1 MNLKFNDW
9 KKHWKEFF
17 CYALIGGGILFVL
30 AIIIFKPM
38 KVNIAYLYKY
48 SNKDILEELSFP
60 VVQHV
65 QFQQDHLNSLNI
77 ILKDLS
83 INDYTYHVKLLDQ
96 KNQEYYNQQFKD
108 YDGNII
114 SIPLDQLKLQK
125 NQDYLLKIECEE
137 CSGVKFSVKDLENNS
152 VYLENANHKSLEM
165 TTLYLSKNNGYYWYS
180 AMAIVIG
187 LTLLPVA
194 KGDKNEKK

>member
-1 MNLKFNDW
+1 MKLNFSYLKKYW
-9 KKHWKEFF
+9 EEIF
-17 CYALIGGGILFVL
+17 CYLLIVIGVLFTLV
-30 AIIIFKPM
+30 IIGFQPM
-38 KVNIAYLYKY
+38 KVNTAYLYKY
-48 SNKDILEELSFP
+48 SNKDVLEELSFP
-60 VVQHV
+60 VVQHI

-83 INDYTYHVKLLDQ
+83 INDYTYRVKLLDQ

-108 YDGNII
+108 YEGNVI
-114 SIPLDQLKLQK
+114 SIPLEQLNLLK
-125 NQDYLLKIECEE
+125 NHDYLLKIECEE
-137 CSGVKFSVKDLENNS
+137 CSGVKFSVKDLENDS
-152 VYLENANHKSLEM
+152 VYLENVNHKSLEM

-194 KGDKNEKK
+194 RGRKNGGK